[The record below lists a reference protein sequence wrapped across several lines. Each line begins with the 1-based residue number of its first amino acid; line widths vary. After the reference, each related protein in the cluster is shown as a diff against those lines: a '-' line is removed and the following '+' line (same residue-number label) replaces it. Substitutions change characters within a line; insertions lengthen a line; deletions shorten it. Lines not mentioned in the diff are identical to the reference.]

1 MLLLIEIFDTI
12 AGIFVL
18 TEVCLV
24 LLRIKFRFF
33 IPQLQLLHVHCKHTK
48 SVLISRTSTWCTR
61 TFVDGVG
68 DLVKGTTIAL
78 LGSDSMSGGGGGSE
92 SGHGRRGV
100 KKR

>member
-24 LLRIKFRFF
+24 LLRIEFRII
-33 IPQLQLLHVHCKHTK
+33 IPQLQLLDVHCKRGQSQTSGPVIKMSSCRK
-48 SVLISRTSTWCTR
+48 SAP

-68 DLVKGTTIAL
+68 DLVKGTAIAL
-78 LGSDSMSGGGGGSE
+78 LGDNMGVGEGGHCREE
-92 SGHGRRGV
+92 SR
-100 KKR
+100 